1 MAALNAT
8 FDPQVEVNVYL
19 SSLTVSSTDIF
30 GRGLIL
36 VDKATNS
43 LNSVRT
49 VIYTTYAA
57 AVAANGLGY
66 ISAGTLKAIQTVFAQ
81 SNSPS
86 LGVMVG
92 YVDLVGGETYATG
105 LLACI
110 ASNPNFYWVVSNS
123 RTSANIVLVA
133 EQVEECGDKTAAD
146 TAGVAFKQ
154 MVFFAQSADTTLL
167 TGAYPAGLA
176 DLEGLERTLLCFH
189 PTATEWL
196 DAAHANRMSVDLS
209 VVAPPWT
216 FYDVANVASYPDG
229 TITETQRQAA
239 QTIYVDLMLLFG
251 SSTYNVG
258 LGRSQS
264 GRQMSDQIAVD
275 YLAAAMQ
282 LKVSDTMIALAN
294 KNIKVPMTPVGQQ
307 IIVGAIRS
315 VFEQQESAGML
326 ESTTETGEAA
336 SVITPLAITDA
347 DKTAKQLR
355 FDSSVLL
362 SQTAEKIV
370 LNIYS
375 DVA

>member
-19 SSLTVSSTDIF
+19 SSLTTSTTDIF

-43 LNSVRT
+43 LNSNCT

-57 AVAANGLGY
+57 AVAAQGLGY

-81 SNSPS
+81 ANAPA

-92 YVDLVGGETYATG
+92 NVDLVGGETYATG

-123 RTSANIVLVA
+123 RTSANVVLVA
-133 EQVEECGDKTAAD
+133 EQVEECGDKAAAD
-146 TAGVAFKQ
+146 LAGVAFKQ
-154 MVFFAQSADTTLL
+154 MVYFAQSADTTLL

-189 PTATEWL
+189 PTATEWF
-196 DAAHANRMSVDLS
+196 DAAHADRMSVDLS
-209 VVAPPWT
+209 LVAPPWVS
-216 FYDVANVASYPDG
+216 YDVANVAAYPDG
-229 TITETQRQAA
+229 TITETQRLAA
-239 QTIYVDLMLLFG
+239 QSIYVDLLLPFG
-251 SSTYNVG
+251 SHTYNVG
-258 LGRSQS
+258 LGRSQA
-264 GRQMSDQIAVD
+264 GRQMSDQVAVD

-282 LKVSDTMIALAN
+282 LAIADRKAALAIAN
-294 KNIKVPMTPVGQQ
+294 TKVPMTAVGQQ
-307 IIVGAIRS
+307 IIVGTIRG
-315 VFEQQESAGML
+315 VFQQQETAGML
-326 ESTTETGEAA
+326 EATTPDGDQA
-336 SVITPLAITDA
+336 SVIRPLTITAA
-347 DKTAKQLR
+347 DLTNKQLR
-355 FDSSVLL
+355 FDASVLL
-362 SQTAEKIV
+362 SQAAESIK

-375 DVA
+375 DV

>member
-19 SSLTVSSTDIF
+19 SSLTTSTTDIF

-43 LNSVRT
+43 LNSNRT

-57 AVAANGLGY
+57 AVAAQGLGY

-81 SNSPS
+81 ANAPA

-92 YVDLVGGETYATG
+92 NVDLVGGETYATG

-123 RTSANIVLVA
+123 RTSSNIVLVA
-133 EQVEECGDKTAAD
+133 EQVEECGDKAAAD
-146 TAGVAFKQ
+146 AAGVAFKQ
-154 MVFFAQSADTTLL
+154 MVYFAQSADTTLL

-189 PTATEWL
+189 PTATEWF
-196 DAAHANRMSVDLS
+196 DAAHADRMSVDLS
-209 VVAPPWT
+209 LVAPPWVS
-216 FYDVANVASYPDG
+216 YDVANVAAYPDG
-229 TITETQRQAA
+229 TITETQRLAA
-239 QTIYVDLMLLFG
+239 QSIYVDLLLPFG
-251 SSTYNVG
+251 SHTYNVG
-258 LGRSQS
+258 LGRSQA
-264 GRQMSDQIAVD
+264 GRQMSDQVAVD

-282 LKVSDTMIALAN
+282 LAIADRKAALAIAN
-294 KNIKVPMTPVGQQ
+294 TKVPMTAVGQQ
-307 IIVGAIRS
+307 IIVGTIRG
-315 VFEQQESAGML
+315 VFQQQETAGML
-326 ESTTETGEAA
+326 EATTPDGDQA
-336 SVITPLAITDA
+336 SVIRSLTITAA
-347 DKTAKQLR
+347 DLTNKQLR
-355 FDSSVLL
+355 FDASVLL
-362 SQTAEKIV
+362 SQSAESIK

-375 DVA
+375 DV

>member
-19 SSLTVSSTDIF
+19 SSLTTSTTDIF

-43 LNSVRT
+43 LNSNRT

-57 AVAANGLGY
+57 AVAAQGLGY

-81 SNSPS
+81 ANAPA

-92 YVDLVGGETYATG
+92 NVDLVGGETYATG

-123 RTSANIVLVA
+123 RTSSNIVLVA
-133 EQVEECGDKTAAD
+133 EQVEECGDKAAAD
-146 TAGVAFKQ
+146 AAGVAFKQ
-154 MVFFAQSADTTLL
+154 MVYFAQSADTTLL

-189 PTATEWL
+189 PTATEWF
-196 DAAHANRMSVDLS
+196 DAAHADRMSVDLS
-209 VVAPPWT
+209 LVAPPWVS
-216 FYDVANVASYPDG
+216 YDVANVAAYPDG
-229 TITETQRQAA
+229 TITETQRLAA
-239 QTIYVDLMLLFG
+239 QSIYVDLLLPFG
-251 SSTYNVG
+251 SHTYNVG
-258 LGRSQS
+258 LGRSQA
-264 GRQMSDQIAVD
+264 GRQMSDQVAVD

-282 LKVSDTMIALAN
+282 LAIADRKAALAIAN
-294 KNIKVPMTPVGQQ
+294 TKVPMTAVGQQ
-307 IIVGAIRS
+307 IIVGTIRG
-315 VFEQQESAGML
+315 VFQQQETAGML
-326 ESTTETGEAA
+326 EATTPDGDQA
-336 SVITPLAITDA
+336 SVIRPLTITAA
-347 DKTAKQLR
+347 DLTNKQLR
-355 FDSSVLL
+355 FDASVLL
-362 SQTAEKIV
+362 SQAAESIK

-375 DVA
+375 DV

>member
-19 SSLTVSSTDIF
+19 SSLTTSTTDIF

-43 LNSVRT
+43 LNSNRT

-57 AVAANGLGY
+57 AVAAQGLGY

-81 SNSPS
+81 ANAPA

-92 YVDLVGGETYATG
+92 NVDLVGGETYATG

-123 RTSANIVLVA
+123 RTSSNIVLVA
-133 EQVEECGDKTAAD
+133 EQVEECGDKAAAD
-146 TAGVAFKQ
+146 AAGVAFKQ
-154 MVFFAQSADTTLL
+154 MVYFAQSADTTLL

-189 PTATEWL
+189 PTATEWF
-196 DAAHANRMSVDLS
+196 DAAHADRMSVDLS
-209 VVAPPWT
+209 LVAPPWVS
-216 FYDVANVASYPDG
+216 YDVANVAAYPDG
-229 TITETQRQAA
+229 TITETQRLAA
-239 QTIYVDLMLLFG
+239 QSIYVDLLLPFG
-251 SSTYNVG
+251 SHTYNVG
-258 LGRSQS
+258 LGRSQA
-264 GRQMSDQIAVD
+264 GRQMSDQVAVD

-282 LKVSDTMIALAN
+282 LAIADRKAALAIAN
-294 KNIKVPMTPVGQQ
+294 VKVPMTTVGQQ
-307 IIVGAIRS
+307 IIVGVIRG
-315 VFEQQESAGML
+315 VFDRQETAGML
-326 ESTTETGEAA
+326 EASTAAGAQA
-336 SVITPLAITDA
+336 SVIRPLAITASDL
-347 DKTAKQLR
+347 TNKQLR
-355 FDSSVLL
+355 FDASVLL
-362 SQTAEKIV
+362 SQAAESIK